1 MLSNET
7 EINPYCIMKTS
18 VMEKKEKSVGTSN
31 SLDPAHC
38 EETLH
43 GSFVCNQESSVGS
56 DVCSPET
63 IVGSDVCSPESIIGS
78 DFCSPESIIGS
89 DFCSRE
95 SIIGSDVCSPE
106 TIVGSDVSNPKI
118 VSKPS
123 YKVNLASPVEVY
135 PRIKRLS
142 RQETEIDE
150 PVFQWKLSS
159 PPPRRSAQ
167 HSRGK
172 IG

>member
-7 EINPYCIMKTS
+7 EINPYCIIKTS

-31 SLDPAHC
+31 SLDPAHS
-38 EETLH
+38 EET
-43 GSFVCNQESSVGS
+43 
-56 DVCSPET
+56 
-63 IVGSDVCSPESIIGS
+63 IIGS
-78 DFCSPESIIGS
+78 VVCSTEN
-89 DFCSRE
+89 
-95 SIIGSDVCSPE
+95 IIGSDVSSPE
-106 TIVGSDVSNPKI
+106 TIIGSEVCSLEI
-118 VSKPS
+118 VPKPS
-123 YKVNLASPVEVY
+123 DKINLASPVEVH

-142 RQETEIDE
+142 RQETDIDE

-159 PPPRRSAQ
+159 PPPRRCAQ

>member
-31 SLDPAHC
+31 SLDPAHS
-38 EETLH
+38 EETII
-43 GSFVCNQESSVGS
+43 GSVVCSTENILGS
-56 DVCSPET
+56 DVSSPET
-63 IVGSDVCSPESIIGS
+63 IIGSEVCSTENILGL
-78 DFCSPESIIGS
+78 
-89 DFCSRE
+89 
-95 SIIGSDVCSPE
+95 DVSSPE
-106 TIVGSDVSNPKI
+106 TIIGSEVCSLEI
-118 VSKPS
+118 VPKPS
-123 YKVNLASPVEVY
+123 DKVNLASPVEVHS
-135 PRIKRLS
+135 RIKRLS
-142 RQETEIDE
+142 RQETEMDE